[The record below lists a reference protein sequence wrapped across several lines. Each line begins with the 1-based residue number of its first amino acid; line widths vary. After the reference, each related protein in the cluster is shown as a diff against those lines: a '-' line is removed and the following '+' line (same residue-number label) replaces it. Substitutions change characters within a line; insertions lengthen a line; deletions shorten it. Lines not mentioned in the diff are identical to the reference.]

1 MSAARK
7 VYEFPTYEAYKDYIE
22 NEQNKRDSQKRTVK
36 RVRFENAVKVKY
48 FRQSVL
54 IACTALMF
62 VSASLVSSGFLYKAQ
77 YEVNTYKK
85 DIDNINIQIADYKV
99 QLEGASTLKNIESI
113 AIQNLGMQ
121 YPKKNQVVRINS
133 NWNYALNGEN

>member
-133 NWNYALNGEN
+133 NWNYALNSEN